1 MFSDRG
7 ASAGQSRGSTVM
19 QGDYDRDTMSNPIDI
34 PIEGTFKRS
43 SLLNEDGTDLTVD

>member
-19 QGDYDRDTMSNPIDI
+19 QGDYDRDSVDI
-34 PIEGTFKRS
+34 PVEGKRS

>member
-19 QGDYDRDTMSNPIDI
+19 QGDYDRDSMDI
-34 PIEGTFKRS
+34 PVEGTIKRS